1 MCNNNTCRLCKSL
14 ILSTAVTFAGG
25 VLTINI
31 PEGSYINCKRYCLAI
46 TQPIPEATT
55 IGATVVVTIGDGT
68 ETYPL
73 TTCSGA
79 PVTAAA
85 LRTYGVYLVQ
95 VATTAD
101 GGSFRVLKGLSC
113 APAVDVLDALTGDA
127 PAAADAGGGA

>member
-1 MCNNNTCRLCKSL
+1 MCNNNTCRLCKNL
-14 ILSTAVTFAGG
+14 ILSAAVSFAGG

-31 PEGSYINCKRYCLAI
+31 PEGSYMNCKRYCLAI

-85 LRTYGVYLVQ
+85 LRSYGVYLVQ
-95 VATTAD
+95 VVTTAD
-101 GGSFRVLKGLSC
+101 GGNFRVLKGLSC
-113 APAVDVLDALTGDA
+113 APAVDTLDALTGDA
-127 PAAADAGGGA
+127 PAAGGGA

>member
-1 MCNNNTCRLCKSL
+1 MCNNNVCRLCKNL
-14 ILSTAVTFAGG
+14 ILSAAVTFEGD

-31 PEGSYINCKRYCLAI
+31 PEGSYINCRRYCLAI
-46 TQPIPEATT
+46 TQPIPDATT

-85 LRTYGVYLVQ
+85 LRSHGVYLVQ
-95 VATTAD
+95 VVTTAD

-113 APAVDVLDALTGDA
+113 APAVEVLDALTGDA
-127 PAAADAGGGA
+127 PAAPAGGGA

>member
-1 MCNNNTCRLCKSL
+1 MCNNNTCRLCKNL
-14 ILSTAVTFAGG
+14 ILSAEVTFAGG

-31 PEGSYINCKRYCLAI
+31 PEGSYINGKRYCLAI

-55 IGATVVVTIGDGT
+55 IGATVVVTIGDGA

-85 LRTYGVYLVQ
+85 LRSYGVYLVQ
-95 VATTAD
+95 VVTTAD
-101 GGSFRVLKGLSC
+101 GGNFRVLKGLSC
-113 APAVDVLDALTGDA
+113 APAVDTLDALTGDA
-127 PAAADAGGGA
+127 PAAGGGA

>member
-1 MCNNNTCRLCKSL
+1 MCNNTCRLCKNL
-14 ILSTAVTFAGG
+14 ILSAAVTFAGG

-31 PEGSYINCKRYCLAI
+31 PEGSYMGGKRYCMAI
-46 TQPIPEATT
+46 TQPIPDTAT
-55 IGATVVVTIGDGT
+55 IGATVVVTIGDGA

-85 LRTYGVYLVQ
+85 LRSYGVYLVQ
-95 VATTAD
+95 VVTTAD
-101 GGSFRVLKGLSC
+101 GGNFRVLKGLSC

-127 PAAADAGGGA
+127 PAAPDAGGGA